1 LRKTGDGSSGSSGG
15 ASVREERSHPLIAA
29 ATTHTDANLG
39 SIEKKSFNRAT
50 FGARASSGIECQQW
64 SVARVSVKERMPT
77 FELAFL
83 MSARR
88 AVVFWQ

>member
-1 LRKTGDGSSGSSGG
+1 LRKTGDASSGSSGG

-39 SIEKKSFNRAT
+39 SIEKKSFNGAT
-50 FGARASSGIECQQW
+50 FGARESGIECQQW